1 MPIPFKAV
9 TGIKLSSTINL
20 IAMKTKHVMLV
31 AILGLLGISAYK
43 IGEDIIAKLGM
54 DHANAQ
60 NYIMVNF
67 TGGYGSD
74 YGIQNNFMSLPRLKL
89 LSTIVEGDKVGAAK
103 ELCEYIKMYC
113 NSEEFMATYRKK
125 RSDSKPTTEPPR
137 TEDAILQ
144 GMRDGI
150 KDLEAALADLRK
162 APKDNAQ
169 SIAMFEPML
178 EEQKATLVMYE
189 DPTPNKTKW
198 EKDFPED
205 PAVVVKAKLEQ
216 YLDLVA
222 TVDFNAKLSDPGK
235 YKIKKFVN
243 SDYES
248 KSPQWKACYR
258 AGKEVNTAV
267 TAFVKAWLQGEII
280 SSTKTK
286 MPVSSVHANK
296 GNSTSVKAGISLV
309 VEDGNDTQEQNTTSP
324 ASEPKKSLMARVKSK
339 AKSIINE

>member
-1 MPIPFKAV
+1 
-9 TGIKLSSTINL
+9 
-20 IAMKTKHVMLV
+20 MLV
-31 AILGLLGISAYK
+31 AMLGLLGISAYK

-60 NYIMVNF
+60 NYIMANF
-67 TGGYGSD
+67 TGGFGANYEVEP
-74 YGIQNNFMSLPRLKL
+74 NFMSLPRLKL
-89 LSTIVEGDKVGAAK
+89 LATIVEGDKVGAAK

-113 NSEEFMATYRKK
+113 NSEEFMAAYQKK
-125 RSDSKPTTEPPR
+125 RTDSKPSSEPPR
-137 TEDAILQ
+137 MDDAILQ

-150 KDLEAALADLRK
+150 KDLEAALTDLRR
-162 APKDNAQ
+162 APKENAQ

-178 EEQKATLVMYE
+178 EEQKATVALYE

-198 EKDFPED
+198 EKSYPAD
-205 PAVVVKAKLEQ
+205 PAVLVKRKLEE
-216 YLDLVA
+216 YLSLVSK
-222 TVDFNAKLSDPGK
+222 VDFNAKLSAPDN

-243 SDYES
+243 PDYES

-267 TAFVKAWLQGEII
+267 TAFVKTWLQGEII

-286 MPVSSVHANK
+286 MPVSSVDANK
-296 GNSTSVKAGISLV
+296 GNSTSVKAGTSLV
-309 VEDGNDTQEQNTTSP
+309 VEDGNDALEQNTTAP
-324 ASEPKKSLMARVKSK
+324 ASEPKKSLMARMKSK

>member
-1 MPIPFKAV
+1 
-9 TGIKLSSTINL
+9 
-20 IAMKTKHVMLV
+20 MKTKHVMLV
-31 AILGLLGISAYK
+31 AMLGLLGISAYK

-60 NYIMVNF
+60 NYIMANF
-67 TGGYGSD
+67 TGGFGANYEVEP
-74 YGIQNNFMSLPRLKL
+74 NFMSLPRLKL
-89 LSTIVEGDKVGAAK
+89 LATIVEGDKVGAAK

-113 NSEEFMATYRKK
+113 NSEEFMAAYQKK
-125 RSDSKPTTEPPR
+125 RTDSKPSSEPPR
-137 TEDAILQ
+137 MDDAILQ

-150 KDLEAALADLRK
+150 KDLEAALTDLRR
-162 APKDNAQ
+162 APKENAQ

-178 EEQKATLVMYE
+178 EEQKATVALYE

-198 EKDFPED
+198 EKSYPAD
-205 PAVVVKAKLEQ
+205 PAVLVKRKLEE
-216 YLDLVA
+216 YLSLVSK
-222 TVDFNAKLSDPGK
+222 VDFNAKLSAPDN

-243 SDYES
+243 PDYES

-267 TAFVKAWLQGEII
+267 TAFVKTWLQGEII

-286 MPVSSVHANK
+286 MPVSSVDANK
-296 GNSTSVKAGISLV
+296 GNSTSVKAGTSLV
-309 VEDGNDTQEQNTTSP
+309 VEDGNDALEQNTTAP
-324 ASEPKKSLMARVKSK
+324 ASEPKKSLMARMKSK

>member
-1 MPIPFKAV
+1 
-9 TGIKLSSTINL
+9 
-20 IAMKTKHVMLV
+20 MKTKHVMLV

-60 NYIMVNF
+60 DYLMANF
-67 TGGYGSD
+67 TGGYVSNYD
-74 YGIQNNFMSLPRLKL
+74 VQPNFMSLPRLKL
-89 LSTIVEGDKVGAAK
+89 LATIVEGDKVGAAK

-113 NSEEFMATYRKK
+113 NSEEFMAAYQKK
-125 RSDSKPTTEPPR
+125 RADSKPSSEPPR
-137 TEDAILQ
+137 MDDNILQ

-150 KDLEAALADLRK
+150 KDLEASLADLKK
-162 APKDNAQ
+162 APKENAQ

-178 EEQKATLVMYE
+178 EEQKVTLAMYE

-198 EKDFPED
+198 EKNYPQD
-205 PAVVVKAKLEQ
+205 PAVLVKAKLEQ
-216 YLDLVA
+216 YLRLA
-222 TVDFNAKLSDPGK
+222 ANVDFNAKLSDPDK

-248 KSPQWKACYR
+248 RSPQWKACYR
-258 AGKEVNTAV
+258 AGKEVNAAV
-267 TAFVKAWLQGEII
+267 TTFVKAWLQGEII

-286 MPVSSVHANK
+286 MPVSSVDTNK
-296 GNSTSVKAGISLV
+296 GNSTSVKAGTSLV
-309 VEDGNDTQEQNTTSP
+309 VEDGNDAQEQNTTAP
-324 ASEPKKSLMARVKSK
+324 ASEPKKSLMARMKSK